1 MRSRR
6 AGRTPDL
13 EAEARSW
20 ADGLTRLLN
29 NTVTNGIRLSA
40 VVPSEGLCVVGCGLT
55 KNSFTPQVVPLTV
68 SQAWPRC
75 YLFAV
80 WTLALD
86 AETAQLTVT
95 QSKFALRA
103 DKRDGAEDLFSYEY
117 GTDPDDEYPAA
128 HLHVAGD
135 SAPLRQLCERTGVN
149 KQLRDLHFPVGGRRF
164 RPSLEDV
171 VEMLV
176 TEGFVEARAG
186 WREVVETSRRSFLT
200 RQLRAAVRQDPE
212 TARAELAALDQ
223 STVA

>member
-1 MRSRR
+1 M
-6 AGRTPDL
+6 
-13 EAEARSW
+13 
-20 ADGLTRLLN
+20 
-29 NTVTNGIRLSA
+29 
-40 VVPSEGLCVVGCGLT
+40 
-55 KNSFTPQVVPLTV
+55 
-68 SQAWPRC
+68 
-75 YLFAV
+75 
-80 WTLALD
+80 
-86 AETAQLTVT
+86 T